1 MSVLALRRLTL
12 VLSCLWS
19 AGLPST
25 HAETVAPKPPA
36 TVVVDPSRLLSVDDL
51 KAILAVAADL
61 LEGDERVVSVEA
73 LDRDTA
79 RINIGIFHTLASGH
93 GMKPRLHRQ
102 QSRWVQDFAD
112 QAESWT
118 R

>member
-12 VLSCLWS
+12 VLSCRWS

-36 TVVVDPSRLLSVDDL
+36 TAVVDPSRNISSDVL
-51 KAILAVAADL
+51 KAIFAVATDL
-61 LEGDERVVSVEA
+61 LEGDGRVVSCEA

-79 RINIGIFHTLASGH
+79 RINIGIFHT
-93 GMKPRLHRQ
+93 P
-102 QSRWVQDFAD
+102 
-112 QAESWT
+112 QAAT
-118 R
+118 A